1 MSHPAYP
8 PPRFHQRIEQHP
20 DDGKRRR
27 FSESLWGGTCRSSTN
42 VGDAERV
49 VSAGVG
55 AGLAVCGLAQGNLR
69 GLLLA
74 GLGAGLVYRG
84 MSGHCQ
90 LYRALGLTTSES
102 NGPVTSVPSG
112 RGVRV
117 DKTIFVRR
125 PIHELYDFW
134 RDLSNLPTVM
144 SHLDSVTEDGDRS
157 HWKVKTPIGV
167 RLEWDA
173 VIHNERPPHL
183 IAWRSLDGSEVDSAG
198 SVHFTESA
206 DGKGTEIRVVLK
218 FDPPAGVVGAQIAR
232 WFGQDPVAQIDE
244 DLRKFKQAMEAE
256 ATAFRHSVSTT
267 KR

>member
-1 MSHPAYP
+1 MSHQLKP

-20 DDGKRRR
+20 SDPQPRR
-27 FSESLWGGTCRSSTN
+27 FSTSLWGGHTRASIN

-49 VSAGVG
+49 VSAGIG
-55 AGLAVCGLAQGNLR
+55 AGLAVCGIAQGNLR

-74 GLGAGLVYRG
+74 ALGGGLVYRG
-84 MSGHCQ
+84 VSGQCH
-90 LYRALGLTTSES
+90 LYRAMGVDTAEAK
-102 NGPVTSVPSG
+102 GAVTSVPSG

-117 DKTIFVRR
+117 EKSIFVRR
-125 PIHELYDFW
+125 PIRELYDFW
-134 RDLSNLPTVM
+134 RDLSNLPSVM

-157 HWKVKTPIGV
+157 HWKIKTPVGI

-198 SVHFTESA
+198 SIHFEETP
-206 DGKGTEIRVVLK
+206 DGQGTEIHVELK
-218 FDPPAGVVGAQIAR
+218 YDPPAGAVGATLAR
-232 WFGQDPVAQIDE
+232 WLGQDPAAQIDH
-244 DLRKFKQAMEAE
+244 DLRKFKQAMEGDS
-256 ATAFRHSVSTT
+256 RSSRPLVSHT